1 MNDLLKRLQEPSS
14 YAAIAAAL
22 AVFVPGIEQWA
33 GWDYLAEFAVS
44 IAAGVAFLMRE
55 KGA

>member
-1 MNDLLKRLQEPSS
+1 MGSFLKRLQEPSS

-33 GWDYLAEFAVS
+33 GWDYLAEAAVS
-44 IAAGVAFLMRE
+44 VAATIAVLMRE
-55 KGA
+55 KGG

>member
-33 GWDYLAEFAVS
+33 GWDDLAEFAVS

>member
-1 MNDLLKRLQEPSS
+1 MDLLKRLQEPSS

-33 GWDYLAEFAVS
+33 GWDYLAEATVS
-44 IAAGVAFLMRE
+44 IAATIAVLMRE
-55 KGA
+55 KGG

>member
-33 GWDYLAEFAVS
+33 GWDYLSELAVS
-44 IAAGVAFLMRE
+44 MAAGVAFLMRE